1 MTFLQILNNGLQWL
15 CLLPILGGTLY
26 AILTIFTT
34 QKFLARTIPQNDFAP
49 AISVLKPVR
58 GLEKNLACN
67 LRSIAQQDY
76 PHYQVIYSVQDPND
90 AALPI
95 LRAIE
100 AEFGPERIT
109 VVIDMVQTGAN
120 GKINNILGALPK
132 AKHDILV
139 ISDSDTCLRPD
150 YLKTLVSPLADPQV
164 GCVCTPFK
172 LTQAQSWYE
181 ALELLTINADFMPS
195 VIFAEVTGASK
206 ACLGPSIAIRRLT
219 LEAIGGLASLADYL
233 VEDYE
238 LGRRVWTSGLQMVL
252 LPYVIDAVVDLE
264 SWRAWWR
271 HQVYWDQNTFLARP
285 APFVATVLIRAVPFA
300 CLFVLL
306 QQGSLLSWGIF
317 GITIA
322 IRYLTMA
329 IVAQQLSDPESLRYL
344 AWLPIR
350 DCFGLIFWALSF
362 SQRKVTWRGV
372 EYQLTERGKMIPLSQ

>member
-1 MTFLQILNNGLQWL
+1 MTLMQILSGLQWL
-15 CLLPILGGTLY
+15 CLLPILGGTVY
-26 AILTIFTT
+26 AILTLFTT
-34 QKFLARTIPQNDFAP
+34 QKFLARTIPQNDFLP
-49 AISVLKPVR
+49 AISVFKPVR
-58 GLEKNLACN
+58 GLEKNLEHN

-90 AALPI
+90 EALPI
-95 LRAIE
+95 LQAIE

-120 GKINNILGALPK
+120 GKVNNILGAFPK

-206 ACLGPSIAIRRLT
+206 ACLGPSIAIRRST
-219 LEAIGGLASLADYL
+219 LDQVGGLASLADYL

-252 LPYVIDAVVDLE
+252 LPYVIDAVVDLDG
-264 SWRAWWR
+264 WRAWWR

-285 APFVATVLIRAVPFA
+285 ASFVTTVLIRAVPFA
-300 CLFVLL
+300 VLFTLL
-306 QQGSLLSWGIF
+306 QQGSLLSWGIL
-317 GITIA
+317 GLTIA
-322 IRYLTMA
+322 IRYLTTA
-329 IVAQQLSDPESLRYL
+329 IVARQLHDPESLRYL

-362 SQRKVTWRGV
+362 SQRTVTWRGV
-372 EYQLTERGKMIPLSQ
+372 EYRLTEGGKMTPLSQ

>member
-1 MTFLQILNNGLQWL
+1 MTLMQVLSGLQWL
-15 CLLPILGGTLY
+15 CLLPILGGSVY
-26 AILTIFTT
+26 ALLTIFTT
-34 QKFLARTIPQNDFAP
+34 PKFLSRTILQHDFFP
-49 AISVLKPVR
+49 AVSVFKPVR
-58 GLEKNLACN
+58 GLEKNLDRN

-150 YLKTLVSPLADPQV
+150 YLKTLVSPLANPQV

-172 LTQAQSWYE
+172 LTEAQSWYE

-195 VIFAEVTGASK
+195 VMFAEVTGASK
-206 ACLGPSIAIRRLT
+206 ACLGPSLAIRRST
-219 LEAIGGLASLADYL
+219 LDNVGGLASLADYL

-252 LPYVIDAVVDLE
+252 LPYVIDAVVDLDGWG
-264 SWRAWWR
+264 SWWR

-300 CLFVLL
+300 VLFMLL
-306 QQGSLLSWGIF
+306 QQGSLLSWGILLM
-317 GITIA
+317 TIA
-322 IRYLTMA
+322 IRYCSAA
-329 IVAQQLSDPESLRYL
+329 IVARQLHDPESLRYL
-344 AWLPIR
+344 ALLPIR

-362 SQRKVTWRGV
+362 SQRTVTWRGV
-372 EYQLTERGKMIPLSQ
+372 EYRLTERGKMVPLSQ